1 MIKRENEKEKRKRNP
16 AFRFENQS
24 DQMVTILFKQQ
35 QKGEC
40 LVFSQWLGPR
50 AQRSLCLLF
59 QLEEV
64 GFTLVRKLLQRP
76 GKRPEVTDLHA
87 RDLRNQ
93 SMGGASVVPHSLHP
107 TLTSLPSRKV

>member
-1 MIKRENEKEKRKRNP
+1 
-16 AFRFENQS
+16 
-24 DQMVTILFKQQ
+24 MVTILFKQQ
-35 QKGEC
+35 QKGGEC

-76 GKRPEVTDLHA
+76 EVTDLHA
-87 RDLRNQ
+87 RDLRNP
-93 SMGGASVVPHSLHP
+93 SVGGRGGGCIS
-107 TLTSLPSRKV
+107 